1 MDTLIVPPS
10 PNWYQPDI
18 MACAP
23 DNTFL
28 YGARNDFVTVKP
40 TFDDRPD
47 NIQIVSKAHFKWIV
61 SVNIN
66 KNWGNPHKY
75 AVTTSEDKVVKL
87 WDVESVTKKGA
98 HNKHLHLDEEAKM
111 VGANFAGDDRV
122 ISVVEK
128 GTIVIWNISTN
139 ETGVLNSVFGV
150 HKVTITCFSVCP
162 HITWLAA
169 FGMSKGLIVIV
180 DLRKTGSIVHNLRG
194 HTHPVVS
201 FAWCPAP
208 VNISPQNKNNTL
220 REKKPESDS
229 GEQNDSTYHIATLQ
243 DVSVENSGENASVN
257 SAKEEDQTERNE
269 ASITEKQIQVL
280 QVDNH
285 EASDNVPQ
293 EITIT
298 CERLQLKGNDDEGSP
313 MTDNDSSIAIRM
325 SGNVISEPSSPEI
338 ESNSIEGD
346 LISGRSEKFKAPIN
360 PEIAVSD
367 TKQQPQTLDQSEN
380 WRIKPMSI
388 VEEPRREFLLASS
401 AREDQICIWRAGTDG
416 TCQQFL
422 KVAKPNQSKRYK
434 SKDKEKIWIVLCW
447 PVPTVLL
454 SSSRAGEVLMWPLPS
469 PYSPSKEDG
478 KTQFSKLHS
487 KHTILMSLK
496 APVHYCN
503 EYNFLQERNINVWS
517 CGQERNLC
525 NYDVTSKEMKNFYH
539 TFSARIN
546 CIVASPLDPCRLA
559 IGGDERFSYIKI
571 WNLGQP
577 NKKLVQF
584 ISINEQIHASVT
596 ALAWHPSDENLLAW
610 ATVEG
615 RIGVTSVNNKSST
628 VLRNHFTSE
637 VYKIE
642 WGPND
647 EALGCRKLF
656 AVSQGV
662 VAAFLAR
669 KDQGTLKSQLLDV
682 TDLQRAA
689 VYTFAW
695 KLDYSFA
702 MVSSKAGTCFKVSAN
717 LKEVQSFY
725 RSSRLDCI
733 VWHPHAASSTPTK
746 YSNMFVGVERGTT
759 IVVFD
764 LKKNE
769 QCHSDMLNEYIQF
782 DTLIGG
788 RVQAVQWS
796 PHDDHIFVAANET
809 GVAQVYDIN
818 EACVLYTYMN
828 PWLDPFTSVCWSP
841 IDANYIIL
849 GTEQRKIVVVRI
861 TDFPPL
867 KYDEINIRRKRIDK
881 LQKSEFVAHLLKEK
895 KLKVEEDV
903 EVHPQKKSLLLPNFY
918 IMKENRL
925 VGDIEKLLN
934 WKLGNKELEGSIGD
948 NCHIDILDIFG
959 AKKSMERVVELNLT
973 SFYQLGL
980 HDRTNKLSL
989 CNGDIHIAIKDA
1001 IESKRVDLWTI
1012 AMAPMVS
1019 FDLWKAA
1026 CDTMI
1031 EQLANS
1037 VTEIDPFL
1045 MMSLLLARHQPG
1057 KAVTFLC
1064 EKKLFRE
1071 AYALAKLRFGE
1082 DSEEVADT
1090 LLQWA
1095 KNCYAEGNYEFAAC
1109 CYICLGL
1116 FEEAALGLSRRN
1128 SVDRL
1133 ELTLKL
1139 ARLCD
1144 NVELQR
1150 DVAIKLNNA
1159 QIADNT
1165 QTAAD
1170 IEDEGAPEENEDQS
1184 DEQYVL
1190 VTDGTSQDNETDGR
1204 CVESTNSS

>member
-28 YGARNDFVTVKP
+28 YGARNDFVVIKP

-47 NIQIVSKAHFKWIV
+47 DIQIVSKAHFKWIV

-66 KNWGNPHKY
+66 KNWGKPHKY

-98 HNKHLHLDEEAKM
+98 HNKHLHLDEETKM

-122 ISVVEK
+122 ISVVDK
-128 GTIVIWNISTN
+128 GTIIIWNISTN
-139 ETGVLNSVFGV
+139 ETGVLNSLFGV

-169 FGMSKGLIVIV
+169 FGMSKGLIVIA
-180 DLRKTGSIVHNLRG
+180 DLRNTGSIVHNLRG
-194 HTHPVVS
+194 HTHSVVS

-208 VNISPQNKNNTL
+208 VNIAPQNKNNAI
-220 REKKPESDS
+220 REKKLDSSPDQPSDS
-229 GEQNDSTYHIATLQ
+229 TNCIAILQ
-243 DVSVENSGENASVN
+243 DVSEDSGETVSVN
-257 SAKEEDQTERNE
+257 FAKEQDE
-269 ASITEKQIQVL
+269 TEKNEVLIAEEQMQVL
-280 QVDNH
+280 QVDNY
-285 EASDNVPQ
+285 EARDNVP
-293 EITIT
+293 EETT
-298 CERLQLKGNDDEGSP
+298 MSCERSQPKENDEEGSP
-313 MTDNDSSIAIRM
+313 ITENDSSIASRM
-325 SGNVISEPSSPEI
+325 SMNLIPEPSTPET
-338 ESNSIEGD
+338 ESNSIEGN
-346 LISGRSEKFKAPIN
+346 LISERSEKFKASIN
-360 PEIAVSD
+360 PENNVSD
-367 TKQQPQTLDQSEN
+367 TEEPLQTLAPVES

-422 KVAKPNQSKRYK
+422 KVAKSNQSKRYK

-454 SSSRAGEVLMWPLPS
+454 SSSRAGEVLMWPLPN
-469 PYSPSKEDG
+469 PYSSSKEDG
-478 KTQFSKLHS
+478 KTHFSKLHG
-487 KHTILMSLK
+487 KHTILMALK

-525 NYDVTSKEMKNFYH
+525 NYDVPSKEMKNFYH
-539 TFSARIN
+539 TFAARIN
-546 CIVASPLDPCRLA
+546 CIAASPLDPCRLA

-596 ALAWHPSDENLLAW
+596 ALAWHPGDENLLAW

-615 RIGVTSVNNKSST
+615 RIGVTSVNNKSSI

-662 VAAFLAR
+662 VAAFHA
-669 KDQGTLKSQLLDV
+669 KKEQGVFKSQLVDV

-695 KLDYSFA
+695 KPDYSFA
-702 MVSSKAGTCFKVSAN
+702 MVTSKAGTCFKVSAN

-733 VWHPHAASSTPTK
+733 VWHPHAASSTLTK

-764 LKKNE
+764 FKKNE
-769 QCHSDMLNEYIQF
+769 QCHSDMLNECVQF

-788 RVQAVQWS
+788 RVQAIQWS

-818 EACVLYTYMN
+818 EACVVHTYMN

-849 GTEQRKIVVVRI
+849 GTEQRKIIVVKI

-867 KYDEINIRRKRIDK
+867 KYDEINIRRKRMDK
-881 LQKSEFVAHLLKEK
+881 LQRNEFVAHLLKEK
-895 KLKVEEDV
+895 KSKVEEDV

-918 IMKENRL
+918 IMKESRL
-925 VGDIEKLLN
+925 TSDIEKLLN
-934 WKLGNKELEGSIGD
+934 WKLGNKELEGSSGD

-959 AKKSMERVVELNLT
+959 TKKGMERVIEINLT
-973 SFYQLGL
+973 SFYQSGL
-980 HDRTNKLSL
+980 YDRTNKLSL
-989 CNGDIHIAIKDA
+989 CNGDIQKVIKDA
-1001 IESKRVDLWTI
+1001 IEGKRVDLWTI

-1037 VTEIDPFL
+1037 VTEVDPFL

-1064 EKKLFRE
+1064 EKKMFRE

-1109 CYICLGL
+1109 CYIYLGQ
-1116 FEEAALGLSRRN
+1116 FEEAALGLSRR
-1128 SVDRL
+1128 SSTDRL

-1139 ARLCD
+1139 ANLCD

-1150 DVAIKLNNA
+1150 DIAIKLNQAKITDNVQA
-1159 QIADNT
+1159 TADT
-1165 QTAAD
+1165 
-1170 IEDEGAPEENEDQS
+1170 ECEGVPEENEDLN
-1184 DEQYVL
+1184 DEQYIL
-1190 VTDGTSQDNETDGR
+1190 PADCTFQDDKTDKA
-1204 CVESTNSS
+1204 CVESTSSS